1 MTQRRRAR
9 QQKAAGERCDN
20 YSDDGA
26 WDRRHK
32 HRLAG
37 LEAVQRSRDF
47 SFVQSMVASGELL
60 QEDVPM
66 APNADDR
73 TCGKRQFERRVQQ
86 WRGHLKCVLQQSTQ
100 D

>member
-1 MTQRRRAR
+1 MT
-9 QQKAAGERCDN
+9 KAIRECDN
-20 YSDDGA
+20 YTDDAA

-47 SFVQSMVASGELL
+47 TFVQSMVASGELMP
-60 QEDVPM
+60 EHVPI
-66 APNADDR
+66 APSAADR
-73 TCGKRQFERRVQQ
+73 MCGKKQWERRMQQ
-86 WRGHLKCVLQQSTQ
+86 WRGLLKCVIKQSTQ

>member
-1 MTQRRRAR
+1 MT
-9 QQKAAGERCDN
+9 KAIRGCDN
-20 YSDDGA
+20 YTDDAA

-37 LEAVQRSRDF
+37 LEAVQRSCDF
-47 SFVQSMVASGELL
+47 TFAQSMVASGELL
-60 QEDVPM
+60 PGHVPI

-73 TCGKRQFERRVQQ
+73 MCGKKKWERRMQQ
-86 WRGHLKCVLQQSTQ
+86 WRGLLKCVIKQSTQ

>member
-1 MTQRRRAR
+1 MTNATR
-9 QQKAAGERCDN
+9 GCDN
-20 YSDDGA
+20 YTDDAA

-47 SFVQSMVASGELL
+47 TFVQSMVASGELL
-60 QEDVPM
+60 PGHVPI

-73 TCGKRQFERRVQQ
+73 MCGKKQWERRMQQ
-86 WRGHLKCVLQQSTQ
+86 WRGLLKCVIKQSTQ

>member
-1 MTQRRRAR
+1 MTNATR
-9 QQKAAGERCDN
+9 GCDN
-20 YSDDGA
+20 YTDDAA

-47 SFVQSMVASGELL
+47 TFVQSMVASGELMP
-60 QEDVPM
+60 EHVPI
-66 APNADDR
+66 APSADDR
-73 TCGKRQFERRVQQ
+73 MCGKKQWERRMQQ
-86 WRGHLKCVLQQSTQ
+86 WRGLLKCVIKQSTQ

>member
-73 TCGKRQFERRVQQ
+73 TCGKRQWERRVQQ

>member
-20 YSDDGA
+20 YSDDAA
-26 WDRRHK
+26 WDHRHK

-37 LEAVQRSRDF
+37 LEAVHRSRDF

-60 QEDVPM
+60 QEVVPM

-73 TCGKRQFERRVQQ
+73 TCGKRQWERRVQQ